1 MPALKNLQLVASLLM
16 LLLTAQLLLLSGTVE
31 GFHNNCVSRLTSTTT
46 FIRERTTIFNSNNN
60 EDEDEDDDSSLSM
73 PLSSTSSQLEQGN
86 FNPFD
91 YKTAGSKSSRSS
103 GSAPPRVDIRS
114 IRMGSLTTDLLNSLG
129 DEAVMRTILED
140 NRDFLLEPLEVED
153 SLAASGSIYT
163 PDMSRL
169 ERYQAYRQSVEER
182 LKSSNNEKAKAVL
195 TAMKDYVLEF
205 ENESPV

>member
-1 MPALKNLQLVASLLM
+1 MPALKNLQLVASSLM
-16 LLLTAQLLLLSGTVE
+16 LLLTAQLILLSGTVE

-153 SLAASGSIYT
+153 SLAVSCRN
-163 PDMSRL
+163 MQL
-169 ERYQAYRQSVEER
+169 W
-182 LKSSNNEKAKAVL
+182 LL
-195 TAMKDYVLEF
+195 
-205 ENESPV
+205 